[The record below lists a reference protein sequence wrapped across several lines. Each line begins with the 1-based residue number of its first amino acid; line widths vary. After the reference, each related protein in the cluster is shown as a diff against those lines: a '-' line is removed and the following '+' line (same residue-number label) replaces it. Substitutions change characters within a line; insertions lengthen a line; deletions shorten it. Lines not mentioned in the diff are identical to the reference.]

1 MPTTTAAYAAPSTG
15 AKLEPFTISRRDVRG
30 ADVSIDIKY
39 TGVCHTDLLQTSD
52 GWGPGLYPM
61 VPGHEITG
69 VVTEVGPQVTKFAVG
84 DRVGV
89 GTYID
94 SCGQCAPC
102 RAGLEVYCEKGC
114 TPTYNAKDKDG
125 ETTQG
130 GYSKEIVVD
139 ERYVLRIPD
148 SLPLDASAPLLCAG
162 ITTYSPLAHWNA
174 GPGKKVAILGMGGLG
189 HIAIQLAHAM
199 GAEVTVLS
207 RTLSKKEDG
216 LTLGADHYYA
226 TEDPETFAQ
235 LAGTFDLILC
245 TISGA
250 LHFDQYLNLL
260 KLDGTLI
267 NVGAPDNDITMN
279 NWALIPARR
288 SYAASSTGGMP
299 ETQQM
304 LDFCAEHQIKA
315 QIETIEMQDINDA
328 FERLDRS
335 QVRYRF
341 VIDMTKF
348 QA

>member
-1 MPTTTAAYAAPSTG
+1 MPTTTAAFAAPSTG
-15 AKLEPFTISRRDVRG
+15 AELEFLTISRRDVQG
-30 ADVSIDIKY
+30 ADVRIDIQY
-39 TGVCHTDLLQTSD
+39 TGVCHTDLVQTSD

-69 VVTEVGPQVTKFAVG
+69 TVTEVGPAVTKYAVG

-94 SCGQCAPC
+94 SCRECPPC

-114 TPTYNAKDKDG
+114 TPTYNATDG
-125 ETTQG
+125 DGRTTQG
-130 GYSKEIVVD
+130 GYSKQIVVD
-139 ERYVLRIPD
+139 ERFVLRIPD
-148 SLPLDASAPLLCAG
+148 SLPLDAAAPLLCAG

-174 GPGKKVAILGMGGLG
+174 GPGKKVAVLGMGGLG
-189 HIAIQLAHAM
+189 HIAIQIAHAM

-207 RTLSKKEDG
+207 RTLSKRDDG
-216 LTLGADHYYA
+216 LKLGAAHYYA
-226 TEDPETFAQ
+226 TEDPDTFTK

-260 KLDGTLI
+260 SLDGTLV
-267 NVGAPDNDITMN
+267 NVGAPDDDITMN

-288 SYAASSTGGMP
+288 SYAASSSGGMP
-299 ETQQM
+299 ETQEM
-304 LDFCAEHQIKA
+304 LDFCGTHQIKA
-315 QIETIEMQDINDA
+315 QIETIDMHDINDA
-328 FERLDRS
+328 FERLHRS

-341 VIDMTKF
+341 VIDMAKF
-348 QA
+348 DS